1 MGWWESF
8 AVTVTSLTVFALL
21 RSKRSVR
28 AALNSRPYSL
38 SSRRI
43 EARPTLF
50 EPDRLETEKTFHVS
64 WCSHCNSKAAIPL
77 SLTALER
84 RPWRVV
90 WRCPNCEEMTAA
102 AVPPQ
107 MLEDFLD
114 LDRAGGMR
122 VSIREAKAFDM
133 VTLDELNRA
142 LVEEL

>member
-8 AVTVTSLTVFALL
+8 ALTVTSLTVFALL

-28 AALNSRPYSL
+28 AALNSQHYSL
-38 SSRRI
+38 SSQPT

-50 EPDRLETEKTFHVS
+50 DPDQVETDRTFHVS
-64 WCSHCNSKAAIPL
+64 WCNHCNQKAAVPL
-77 SLTALER
+77 ARTALER

-90 WRCPNCEEMTAA
+90 WKCEACENMTAA

-107 MLEDFLD
+107 MVNDFLE

-122 VSIREAKAFDM
+122 LSIREAKQFTMAT
-133 VTLDELNRA
+133 VQELNRA
-142 LVEEL
+142 IRTEL